1 MMLFFYLSS
10 FVRSSRLSNKVSQ
23 RNFSSLFFFFTQKLA
38 FKRETKELHS
48 SFQLALRLL
57 LFQRKRRAAPELSNV
72 FFRPLPSLFPWS
84 MRISR
89 RSTFH
94 TLAFCLEENWVS
106 LEMIRKVIDSI
117 LKIIR
122 ERSELFQKLSRPLLR
137 SRRSVKKSA
146 VAAKCKQSL
155 KKGGKLQSTWLASL
169 VY

>member
-1 MMLFFYLSS
+1 
-10 FVRSSRLSNKVSQ
+10 
-23 RNFSSLFFFFTQKLA
+23 
-38 FKRETKELHS
+38 
-48 SFQLALRLL
+48 
-57 LFQRKRRAAPELSNV
+57 
-72 FFRPLPSLFPWS
+72 

-137 SRRSVKKSA
+137 PRRSVKKSA

-155 KKGGKLQSTWLASL
+155 EKGGKLVITKYLARFARLLS
-169 VY
+169 

>member
-1 MMLFFYLSS
+1 MLFFYLSS

-122 ERSELFQKLSRPLLR
+122 EF
-137 SRRSVKKSA
+137 
-146 VAAKCKQSL
+146 
-155 KKGGKLQSTWLASL
+155 AS
-169 VY
+169 YFKTCQG